1 MTPYPE
7 AWVVDA
13 LLSDGVPVSIR
24 PIRPDDGTAL
34 VAFHDGLSEETVYRR
49 FFSCKPH
56 LTDRDVEGFIHVDY
70 RDRMAFVAVLGAH
83 LVGVARYERLPGT
96 DDAEVAFVI
105 ADAHQGRGL
114 GTLFLEYLAAAARD
128 CGITRFIAETLAANR
143 RMLDVFRAAG
153 FREETS
159 RDHEVVTVALDI
171 RPTDA
176 ARAATEAREWSAA
189 VLSMARLLRPRSIA
203 VVGAGRREASV
214 GRRILRN
221 LLQSGFRGPVYPVSL
236 HASVV
241 EGVAA
246 HPTVAAI
253 PHPVDVAV
261 IAVPPAAVLEAVD
274 ACAAKGVHGLI
285 VVSSGFSETGPEGAA
300 LERRLVERAHRGGM
314 RLIGP
319 NCLGV
324 IDTHPGVRMNAT
336 FATRAPVPGPVAFAS
351 QSGALGIAMLE
362 RAQARG
368 LGMSAFV
375 SMGNKVDV
383 SSNDLLRYWEHDEQ
397 TRVILLYL
405 ESFGKPRAFG
415 RVARRVS
422 RSKPIVTVKAGRSAA
437 GARGATSH
445 TAALAAP
452 DTAVDALFRQSG
464 VIRVDTLEQLLDVG
478 AVLAHQPLPRG
489 GRVAVVGNAGG
500 AGILAADALARY
512 RLEPVELDAGVQSA
526 LRAAVPGA
534 PGLEN
539 PVDLGA
545 SAGAESFRR
554 ALAIIL
560 AADRVDAVIAIHA
573 PVPGAPVAE
582 VAAAIAAAAAGA
594 GKPVLA
600 TFLGMHAPP
609 AVPGT
614 EVRVPAFAFPEPAA
628 QALAAVTAYARWR
641 MRPEGTVTVLDA
653 LDREAARSV
662 VAAELDG
669 RPQGAWL
676 DPEAA
681 RVLLATYGIAAAPT
695 IPVDSA
701 AEAAAAAGSLGFP
714 VALKVRGQGL
724 VHKTEVGGVRLDLG
738 DAGAVRAA
746 YAAIALGAGPEME
759 GAVVQAMAPA
769 GVETIVGVVHD
780 PVFGPLLMFGSG
792 GVTGDRA
799 FRALPLTDL
808 DARELVRSIRGA
820 PLLFGYRGAPPVDVA
835 ALEQLLLR
843 IARLAED
850 VHELA
855 EVDLN
860 PVIVS
865 PGGVSIV
872 DVRLRLVP
880 AAPHPELTVRRLR
893 PTPAPLAI

>member
-1 MTPYPE
+1 MAYPE

-13 LLSDGVPVSIR
+13 LLSDGVPVSLR
-24 PIRPDDGTAL
+24 PIRPDDGTTLA
-34 VAFHDGLSEETVYRR
+34 AFHDGLSEETVYRR
-49 FFSCKPH
+49 FFSFKPH
-56 LTDRDVEGFIHVDY
+56 LTDRDVERFVHVDY
-70 RDRMAFVAVLGAH
+70 RDRMAFVAVLGEQI
-83 LVGVARYERLPGT
+83 VGVARYDRLAGT
-96 DDAEVAFVI
+96 EDAEVAFVV

-128 CGITRFIAETLAANR
+128 CGITRFIAETLAVNR
-143 RMLDVFRAAG
+143 GMLDVFRAAG

-159 RDHEVVTVALDI
+159 REREVVTVVLDI

-176 ARAATEAREWSAA
+176 ARTATEAREWSAA
-189 VLSMARLLRPRSIA
+189 VLSMSRLLRPRSIA
-203 VVGAGRREASV
+203 VVGAGRREGSV
-214 GRRILRN
+214 GRTILRN
-221 LLQSGFRGPVYPVSL
+221 LLQSGFRGPVHPVNP
-236 HASVV
+236 HASMV
-241 EGVAA
+241 EGVTA
-246 HPTVAAI
+246 HPSVAAI

-274 ACAAKGVHGLI
+274 ACAARGVHGLI
-285 VVSSGFSETGPEGAA
+285 VVSSGFSESGPEGAE

-336 FATRAPVPGPVAFAS
+336 LATRAPVPGPIAFAS

-362 RAQARG
+362 RAEGMG

-375 SMGNKVDV
+375 GMGNKADV
-383 SSNDLLRYWEHDEQ
+383 SSNDLLRHWEQDER
-397 TRVILLYL
+397 TRVILLSL
-405 ESFGKPRAFG
+405 ESFGNPRAFS

-422 RSKPIVTVKAGRSAA
+422 RSKPIVALMAGRSAA
-437 GARGATSH
+437 GARAAASH

-500 AGILAADALARY
+500 AGILAAGALARH
-512 RLEPVELDAGVQSA
+512 RLEPVELDAGVQAA

-534 PGLEN
+534 SRLGN

-545 SAGAESFRR
+545 GAGAESFRR
-554 ALAIIL
+554 ALAIVL
-560 AADRVDAVIAIHA
+560 AADRVDAVVAVHA
-573 PVPGAPVAE
+573 PLPGAPVAE

-600 TFLGMHAPP
+600 TFLGMDVPP

-614 EVRVPAFAFPEPAA
+614 EVRVPAFASPEPAA

-641 MRPEGTVTVLDA
+641 MRPEGAVTVLDA
-653 LDREAARSV
+653 VDPDAARSV
-662 VAAELDG
+662 VATELAG
-669 RPQGAWL
+669 RPEGAWL
-676 DPEAA
+676 GPEAA
-681 RVLLATYGIAAAPT
+681 RALLATYGIAAGPAMQG
-695 IPVDSA
+695 A
-701 AEAAAAAGSLGFP
+701 AL
-714 VALKVRGQGL
+714 Q
-724 VHKTEVGGVRLDLG
+724 
-738 DAGAVRAA
+738 AV
-746 YAAIALGAGPEME
+746 
-759 GAVVQAMAPA
+759 APA
-769 GVETIVGVVHD
+769 GVEIIVGVVLD
-780 PVFGPLLMFGSG
+780 PVFGPLLMVGSG
-792 GVTGDRA
+792 GAAVEAPGDRA

-808 DARELVRSIRGA
+808 DARELVRSICGGA
-820 PLLFGYRGAPPVDVA
+820 PLLPGHRGAPPVDVA

-843 IARLAED
+843 VARLAED

-855 EVDLN
+855 EMELN

-880 AAPHPELTVRRLR
+880 AVPHPELSVRRLR
-893 PTPAPLAI
+893 PVPAPLAV

>member
-1 MTPYPE
+1 MAYPQ

-34 VAFHDGLSEETVYRR
+34 AAFHDGLSEETVYRR
-49 FFSCKPH
+49 FFSFKPH
-56 LTDRDVEGFIHVDY
+56 LTDRDVERFVHIDY
-70 RDRMAFVAVLGAH
+70 RDRMAFVAVLGEQ
-83 LVGVARYERLPGT
+83 LIGVARYDRLPGT
-96 DDAEVAFVI
+96 EDAEVAFVV

-128 CGITRFIAETLAANR
+128 CGITRFIAETLAVNR
-143 RMLDVFRAAG
+143 GMLDVFRAAG

-159 RDHEVVTVALDI
+159 REREVVTVALDI
-171 RPTDA
+171 RPTDE

-189 VLSMARLLRPRSIA
+189 VLSMSRLLRPRSIA
-203 VVGAGRREASV
+203 VVGAGRREGSV
-214 GRRILRN
+214 GRSILRT
-221 LLQSGFRGPVYPVSL
+221 LLQSGFRGPVYPVNP
-236 HASVV
+236 HASMV

-246 HPTVAAI
+246 HPSVAAI

-274 ACAAKGVHGLI
+274 ACAARGVHGLL
-285 VVSSGFSETGPEGAA
+285 VVSSGFSESGPEGAA
-300 LERRLVERAHRGGM
+300 LERRLVQRAHRGGM

-336 FATRAPVPGPVAFAS
+336 VATRAPVPGPIAFAS

-362 RAQARG
+362 RAEGMG

-375 SMGNKVDV
+375 SMGNTVDV
-383 SSNDLLRYWEHDEQ
+383 SSNDLLRYWEQDEQ
-397 TRVILLYL
+397 TRVILLSL
-405 ESFGKPRAFG
+405 ESFGNPRAFS

-422 RSKPIVTVKAGRSAA
+422 RSKPIVAVAAGRSAA
-437 GARGATSH
+437 GARGAASR

-452 DTAVDALFRQSG
+452 DSAVDALFRQSG
-464 VIRVDTLEQLLDVG
+464 VIRVDTLEQLFDVG

-500 AGILAADALARY
+500 AGILAADALARS
-512 RLEPVELDAGVQSA
+512 RLEPVVLDAGVQAA

-534 PGLEN
+534 PGLGN
-539 PVDLGA
+539 PVDLGPG
-545 SAGAESFRR
+545 AGAETFRR
-554 ALAIIL
+554 ALAIVL
-560 AADRVDAVIAIHA
+560 AADQVDAVIAVHA
-573 PVPGAPVAE
+573 PLPGAPVAE

-600 TFLGMHAPP
+600 TFLGMDAPP

-614 EVRVPAFAFPEPAA
+614 EVRVPAFASPEAAA

-641 MRPEGTVTVLDA
+641 MRPEGVVTVLDA
-653 LDREAARSV
+653 VDPDAARSV

-669 RPQGAWL
+669 RPEGAWL
-676 DPEAA
+676 GPEAA
-681 RVLLATYGIAAAPT
+681 RVLLATYGIAAG
-695 IPVDSA
+695 PVKERPA
-701 AEAAAAAGSLGFP
+701 A
-714 VALKVRGQGL
+714 Q
-724 VHKTEVGGVRLDLG
+724 
-738 DAGAVRAA
+738 AV
-746 YAAIALGAGPEME
+746 
-759 GAVVQAMAPA
+759 APA

-792 GVTGDRA
+792 GVAVEVLGDRA

-820 PLLFGYRGAPPVDVA
+820 PLLFGHRGAPPVDVA

-843 IARLAED
+843 VARLAED

-855 EVDLN
+855 EMELS

-880 AAPHPELTVRRLR
+880 VVPHPELTVRRLR
-893 PTPAPLAI
+893 PIRAPLAV